1 MSFAACGRYFASH
14 QTLSPSVLGHLDRVE
29 AANDED
35 DEAMIILVVG
45 WALDVQRGAQRIVR
59 FVTDPTSGK
68 EEEEDVSSSTI
79 QPIETRMMD
88 VPRPDVV
95 EAYWGGGSSNSSKR
109 KNLLCC
115 GFNQKVHWPSRFAT
129 GWLETTS
136 DDGEG
141 WTRFLAVQR
150 PPPPVFLSPLLSSL
164 SSSHSRFGDRA
175 QLRARFL
182 AAEPFHHLVLD
193 GFLDDAQLRAAECE
207 LRALPEAQ
215 WHDPSSPFNDEGD
228 SPVQSKKVALT
239 DPRRIPPLARRA
251 LEELQSPAFMRFLS
265 DVTGVGAADDAHS
278 GGPLRPDPAQFGAG
292 VHRVQRDGHLS
303 LHADFNV
310 HRGTG
315 LYRRLNVLVYLNS
328 DWRPEHGG
336 QLELWSG
343 LGSSSS
349 SSSQKQAPRSSC
361 VSSLAPL
368 FNRLVLF
375 RITDDAVHGHPTIW
389 QSDAPR
395 LSLALYYYTADRPA
409 HEKTPP
415 HYGAT
420 WYPLP
425 PT

>member
-1 MSFAACGRYFASH
+1 MSLLRHRYFASH

-29 AANDED
+29 EEEED
-35 DEAMIILVVG
+35 DAMILVVG
-45 WALDVQRGAQRIVR
+45 WALDVQRGARRSVR
-59 FVTDPTSGK
+59 FVTDPTSSSL
-68 EEEEDVSSSTI
+68 EDDEDATTI
-79 QPIETRMMD
+79 QPMETRMMD

-95 EAYWGGGSSNSSKR
+95 AAYEGSNNSSTL
-109 KNLLCC
+109 LLCC
-115 GFNQKVHWPSRFAT
+115 GFHQKVHWPAQFAT

-141 WTRFLAVQR
+141 WTRFLVVHR
-150 PPPPVFLSPLLSSL
+150 PPPPVFLGPVLSR
-164 SSSHSRFGDRA
+164 SRFGDRA

-182 AAEPFHHLVLD
+182 AAAPFHHLVLD
-193 GFLDDAQLRAAECE
+193 GFLDETQLRAAECE

-215 WHDPSSPFNDEGD
+215 WHDPSGPFNDEGD

-251 LEELQSPAFMRFLS
+251 LEELQSPAFLRFLS
-265 DVTGVGAADDAHS
+265 DVTGVGAADDVEHS

-310 HRGTG
+310 HRGSG

-336 QLELWSG
+336 QLELWGG
-343 LGSSSS
+343 LGGSGSE
-349 SSSQKQAPRSSC
+349 PRRC
-361 VSSLAPL
+361 VALAPL

-375 RITDDAVHGHPTIW
+375 RITDDAVHGHPTRW

-425 PT
+425 LEQQQQEQQHC